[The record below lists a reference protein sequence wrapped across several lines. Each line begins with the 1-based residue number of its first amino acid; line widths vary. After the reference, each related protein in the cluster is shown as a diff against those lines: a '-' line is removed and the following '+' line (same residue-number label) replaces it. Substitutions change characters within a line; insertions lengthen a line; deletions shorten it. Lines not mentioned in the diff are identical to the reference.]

1 MANTTT
7 GFIDGSENNV
17 DLGTK
22 YVTKDYFLDIWPSL
36 NTSNTGVN
44 FGAFVQSWGDN
55 ASGELGTRLNIFAKR
70 SSPVNLYTNPV
81 LVPRQVSAGTIS
93 ALVTSDGRLW
103 TWGANEYGE
112 LGQVTTLNRSSPVQ
126 VASTIPWKKV
136 ASGANRTYAIGG
148 TSLNLYGWGFN
159 DTGLVGSNTTLHRS
173 SPTLIQSTVSFK
185 DVASGDSAGSA
196 LSTDGLL
203 YTWGTNSSGSLGLND
218 TINRSSPTL
227 VSSTTFYKKLM
238 DGGYQGPVFA
248 IASNGSL
255 MAIGGQNTYGDI
267 GDSTTLY
274 RSSPVL
280 ITTANNWS
288 QVSGSC
294 GIRSDGTLWAW
305 GRNTYGRLGDNSTI
319 SRSSPIQIGSS
330 TDWKFVFSDGVN
342 STVALKNNGSLWAWG
357 INSYGQLGLGTIIDR
372 SSPVQ
377 IGTDKN
383 WISAAISTGHT
394 LAIYSNEI

>member
-22 YVTKDYFLDIWPSL
+22 YVTKDYFLDIWPTL
-36 NTSNTGVN
+36 NTSNTGVS
-44 FGAFVQSWGDN
+44 FGAFVQSWGSNDF
-55 ASGELGTRLNIFAKR
+55 GELGTRLSTRR

-103 TWGANEYGE
+103 TWGYNENGE
-112 LGQVTTLNRSSPVQ
+112 LGQVITLHRSSPVQ

-148 TSLNLYGWGFN
+148 TSLNLYGWGYN
-159 DTGLVGSNTTLHRS
+159 LSGLVGNNTTISRS

-185 DVASGDSAGSA
+185 DVASGDSAGAA

-227 VSSTTFYKKLM
+227 VSSNTFYKKLM
-238 DGGYQGPVFA
+238 DGGYQGSVFA

-255 MAIGGQNTYGDI
+255 MAIGGTNTNGNL
-267 GDSTTLY
+267 GDSTTIR

-305 GRNTYGRLGDNSTI
+305 GRNDYGRLGDNTTI
-319 SRSSPIQIGSS
+319 DRSSPIQIGSS
-330 TDWKFVFSDGVN
+330 TDWKFVYSDGLS

-357 INSYGQLGLGTIIDR
+357 INSYGQLGLGTTIDR

-383 WISAAISTGHT
+383 WISAAISTSHA